1 MFESG
6 LDKNARK
13 MQRRTFLAVS
23 ATAVGAMALV
33 SMRTPGI
40 VAAAVENVPEETT
53 IVEFSDDGK
62 KLRKI
67 RVPKVVK
74 TQGEWKKLLSPNAF
88 DITRNA
94 DTEMA
99 FTGKY
104 WNLHEKGL
112 YRCICCD
119 NACSIRTRNLSP
131 GPGGRV
137 SGPHCGG
144 KYPLGAGCEFRDGA
158 HRGELRFMRRASG
171 PCV

>member
-1 MFESG
+1 VAEECDDSYSRSFRSTPY
-6 LDKNARK
+6 DNQPA
-13 MQRRTFLAVS
+13 TFDDFA
-23 ATAVGAMALV
+23 
-33 SMRTPGI
+33 
-40 VAAAVENVPEETT
+40 T
-53 IVEFSDDGK
+53 IVEFSDNGK

-74 TQGEWKKLLSPNAF
+74 TEAEWKNLLSPNAF

-104 WNLHEKGL
+104 WNLHENGL

-119 NACSIRTRNLSP
+119 NALFDSDTKFE
-131 GPGGRV
+131 
-137 SGPHCGG
+137 SGTGWPSFWAPHCGG
-144 KYPLGAGCEFRDGA
+144 KYPLGAGYEFRDGA